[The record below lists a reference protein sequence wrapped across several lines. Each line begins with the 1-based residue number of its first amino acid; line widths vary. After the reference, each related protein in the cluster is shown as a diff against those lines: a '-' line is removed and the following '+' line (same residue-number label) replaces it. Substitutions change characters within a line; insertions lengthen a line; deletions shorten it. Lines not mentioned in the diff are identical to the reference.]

1 MYLQWS
7 LSMLVAD
14 CFSQA
19 VNLEVVLTK
28 DQKATAMLS
37 EGIGSWFYS
46 VRKLKTVIYIR
57 VCGG

>member
-1 MYLQWS
+1 
-7 LSMLVAD
+7 MLVAD

-28 DQKATAMLS
+28 DKKARATLS

-46 VRKLKTVIYIR
+46 VRKLKTVTYIR

>member
-1 MYLQWS
+1 
-7 LSMLVAD
+7 MLVAD

-28 DQKATAMLS
+28 DKKAS

-46 VRKLKTVIYIR
+46 VRKLKTVTYIR

>member
-1 MYLQWS
+1 
-7 LSMLVAD
+7 MLVAD

-28 DQKATAMLS
+28 DKKARAMLS

-46 VRKLKTVIYIR
+46 VTKLKTVTYIR
-57 VCGG
+57 VYGG